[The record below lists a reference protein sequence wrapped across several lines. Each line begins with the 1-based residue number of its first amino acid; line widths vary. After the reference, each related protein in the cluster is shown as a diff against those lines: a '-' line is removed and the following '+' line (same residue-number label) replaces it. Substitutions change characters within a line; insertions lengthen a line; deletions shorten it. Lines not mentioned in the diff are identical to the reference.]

1 MSGDASSETPRFEPR
16 DPGYE
21 ARVRASFEKQ
31 QFMTT
36 LGASLAV
43 LRPGF
48 VRIDLPYDVRLTQQ
62 HGFLHAGAIASV
74 LDSAAGYAALSL
86 AAPGTGVLSV
96 DFQVHLLSPARG
108 RQFHAIARAIRSGRN
123 LTICRAECRADDPEA
138 GKLVSML
145 TATMMHIEDR
155 AGITD

>member
-1 MSGDASSETPRFEPR
+1 MGGDGSSETPRFEPR

-31 QFMTT
+31 QFMAT
-36 LGASLAV
+36 LGASLAIV
-43 LRPGF
+43 QPGI

-86 AAPGTGVLSV
+86 AA
-96 DFQVHLLSPARG
+96 RG
-108 RQFHAIARAIRSGRN
+108 RACFLWISRC
-123 LTICRAECRADDPEA
+123 ICFRRR
-138 GKLVSML
+138 GGIVSMPS
-145 TATMMHIEDR
+145 R
-155 AGITD
+155 ARSAPGETSRFAERNAEPMIRTLANSPPC